1 MTMTEVETMLDRFVR
16 FLETAEDTDELLDP
30 QVFVDYNVPHWRF
43 QTQGAEILARQL
55 KDDAP
60 NGAKVTTGRPLAT
73 PTGFVVEADYVQ
85 DDQHGDDTRYRTM
98 WAVETRDGRIAEIVL
113 YCTGEWDK
121 ATQARQAAEA
131 PMIQADKR

>member
-1 MTMTEVETMLDRFVR
+1 MAVIEVKTMVDRFVR

-30 QVFVDYNVPHWRF
+30 QVFVDFNVPHWRF
-43 QTQGAEILARQL
+43 QTQGAETLAGQL

-60 NGAKVTTGRPLAT
+60 NGATVTTGRSLAT
-73 PTGFVVEADYVQ
+73 PTGFVLEAEHIQ

-98 WAVETRDGRIAEIVL
+98 WAVETRDGRIAEIVV

-131 PMIQADKR
+131 PMIRPNKG